1 MRHHK
6 FHRLLRQLGRPRCLS
21 LSPRH
26 RCDAV
31 NAQYDATQHSCNFI
45 LHVPIVTTVYVRRA
59 TGWQLNSRKS
69 KTATLRLI

>member
-1 MRHHK
+1 
-6 FHRLLRQLGRPRCLS
+6 
-21 LSPRH
+21 
-26 RCDAV
+26 V
-31 NAQYDATQHSCNFI
+31 NAQYDATQHSCDFI